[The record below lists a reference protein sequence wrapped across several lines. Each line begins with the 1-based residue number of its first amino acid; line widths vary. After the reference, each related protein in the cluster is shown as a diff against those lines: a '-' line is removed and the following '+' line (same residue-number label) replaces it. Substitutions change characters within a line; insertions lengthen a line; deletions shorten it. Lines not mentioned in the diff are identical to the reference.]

1 MFFKIAAINGLKLA
15 LGYEKRLEKIMI
27 IGKLLGYIFICLM
40 IMVFGAE
47 GLRILEQNSEGWI
60 TLGQVID
67 FVSSAL
73 PDLQSDNGADQGVFL
88 TLANFS
94 AFFTFMILGC
104 ILLFI
109 SRNA

>member
-1 MFFKIAAINGLKLA
+1 
-15 LGYEKRLEKIMI
+15 MI
-27 IGKLLGYIFICLM
+27 IGKLSGYICFCLM

-60 TLGQVID
+60 TIGQVID
-67 FVSSAL
+67 FVTSVL
-73 PDLQSDNGADQGVFL
+73 TDLHSENGTEQGVFFPL
-88 TLANFS
+88 LNFS
-94 AFFTFMILGC
+94 AFFTFMIFGC